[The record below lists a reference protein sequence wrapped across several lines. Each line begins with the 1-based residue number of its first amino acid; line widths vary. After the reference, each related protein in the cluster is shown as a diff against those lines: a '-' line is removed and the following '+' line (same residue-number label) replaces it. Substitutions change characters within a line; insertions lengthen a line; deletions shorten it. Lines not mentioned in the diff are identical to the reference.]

1 MGYFGKEIKM
11 LSEKMLNELNDQINA
26 ELHSAYLY
34 LAMSAYFED
43 LNLKGMAGWMKVQA
57 TEEVGHAMKFYG
69 YVFDRNAKVEL
80 KMIEGPQTK
89 WDSPL
94 AAFQAAL
101 EHEQYIT
108 GRINKLVEL
117 ANQDN
122 DYATRSLLNWY
133 VDEQVEEEASANEI
147 VERLKSVSDNK
158 AGLFILD
165 RELGARKSGGE

>member
-1 MGYFGKEIKM
+1 M

-34 LAMSAYFED
+34 LAMAAHFED
-43 LNLKGMAGWMKVQA
+43 VNLPGMVGWMKIQA
-57 TEEVGHAMKFYG
+57 QEEVGHAMKFYG

-94 AAFQAAL
+94 AAFEAAF
-101 EHEQYIT
+101 EHEQYIS
-108 GRINKLVEL
+108 GRINKLVDL
-117 ANQDN
+117 AVQDN
-122 DYATRSLLNWY
+122 DHATRSFLNWF
-133 VDEQVEEEASANEI
+133 VDEQVEEEATANDI
-147 VERLKSVSDNK
+147 VQRLKSVGDNK

-165 RELGARKSGGE
+165 RELGGRKAGSGE

>member
-1 MGYFGKEIKM
+1 MGKEIEM
-11 LSEKMLNELNDQINA
+11 LSEKILNELNDQINA

-43 LNLKGMAGWMKVQA
+43 INLKGMAGWMKVQA
-57 TEEVGHAMKFYG
+57 TEEIGHAMKFYG

-80 KMIEGPQTK
+80 KLIEGPQTK

-94 AAFQAAL
+94 AAFEAAL

-108 GRINKLVEL
+108 NRINQLVDL
-117 ANQDN
+117 AAKDN
-122 DYATRSLLNWY
+122 DHASRSFLNWF
-133 VDEQVEEEASANEI
+133 VDEQVEEEANANDI
-147 VERLKSVSDNK
+147 VQRLKSVSDNK